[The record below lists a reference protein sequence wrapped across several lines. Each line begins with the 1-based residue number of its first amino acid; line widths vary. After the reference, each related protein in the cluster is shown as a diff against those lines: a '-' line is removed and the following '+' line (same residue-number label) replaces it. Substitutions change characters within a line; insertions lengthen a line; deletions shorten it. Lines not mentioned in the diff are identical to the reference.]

1 MDIYKELNRVPG
13 VVDTVDVQI
22 LHKQGGRYSE
32 TDFDFDAALS
42 VDGRYLGGEI
52 DTIFEIKYPFADVQG
67 SVT

>member
-1 MDIYKELNRVPG
+1 MEIYKELNRVPG

-22 LHKQGGRYSE
+22 LHN
-32 TDFDFDAALS
+32 TALS

-52 DTIFEIKYPFADVQG
+52 DTVFEMKYPFTDVQG